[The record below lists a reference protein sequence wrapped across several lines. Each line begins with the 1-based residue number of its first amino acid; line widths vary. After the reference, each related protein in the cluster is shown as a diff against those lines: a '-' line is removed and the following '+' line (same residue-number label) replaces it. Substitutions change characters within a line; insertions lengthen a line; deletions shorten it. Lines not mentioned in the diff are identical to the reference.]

1 MKTITLSNEKGG
13 TGKSTLSACIAT
25 GLALDGYRVILM
37 DADAQGNVTSAMGMD
52 KQPHFYQLLTLS
64 DDDLR
69 NQRVMR
75 LVPKANYTP
84 ANLTNG
90 GELYLVSSDTSTRN
104 LAPMMK
110 YKEVSKLILRER
122 LTALQTFA
130 NFCIIDTP
138 PTPSDLHEAIAA
150 ATDYVIIPTQCEA
163 FSGLEGLP
171 DTKAHTENIAR
182 LAAASHI
189 SASQLAGIIPN
200 MTRLKKSAVHREVL
214 DIIRKTYGEL
224 VWKEVPETETLK
236 QAQLRAQSLYMLYPA
251 TNNIVQ
257 LMWTFVRR
265 IEALA

>member
-1 MKTITLSNEKGG
+1 MKTITFSNEKGG
-13 TGKSTLSACIAT
+13 TGKSSLSACMST
-25 GLALDGYRVILM
+25 GLALLGYRVILM

-52 KQPHFYQLLTLS
+52 KQSHFYQLLTLS

-69 NQRVMR
+69 EKRVMR
-75 LVPKANYTP
+75 LVPKANYAP
-84 ANLTNG
+84 ANMTG
-90 GELYLVSSDTSTRN
+90 DGELYLVSSDTRTKD

-122 LTALQTFA
+122 LQALQTFA
-130 NFCIIDTP
+130 DFCIIDTP

-171 DTKAHTENIAR
+171 DTKAHAENVAR

-189 SASQLAGIIPN
+189 TASQIAGIVPN
-200 MTRLKKSAVHREVL
+200 MTKLKKSAVHREVL
-214 DIIRKTYGEL
+214 EIIRGAYGAL
-224 VWKEVPETETLK
+224 VWEEIPETETLK

-251 TNNIVQ
+251 TNSIVK
-257 LMWTFVRR
+257 LMWSFVRR